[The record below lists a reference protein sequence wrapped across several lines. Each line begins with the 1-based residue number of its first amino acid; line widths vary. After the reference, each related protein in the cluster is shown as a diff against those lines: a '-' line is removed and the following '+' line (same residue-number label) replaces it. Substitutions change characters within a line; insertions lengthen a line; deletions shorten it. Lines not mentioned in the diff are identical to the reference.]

1 MFHDLQPYICTFD
14 RCSDA
19 LTTFPTRKLWAEH
32 EFREHRVSRFLR
44 CYCSQTFTNKE
55 IFLHHLKYEHLLAL
69 HGTQLRTQLAAA
81 EMAVEQPLCE
91 QLCPLCLQSRPF
103 GKDRWT
109 SQRQFIA
116 HVGRH
121 LEEIALASLPRDVES
136 DTEASSQRSGSSTPL
151 HTSMRNHVL
160 SVSVRSQSSS
170 QTTRRN
176 RQDVSTAVPVARSP
190 LQGLDAQSKP
200 PNDERL
206 HQSWWPFH
214 KITAST
220 SDIDT
225 QDQSNPQ
232 ASNRH
237 SASDHTGSADRLV
250 RQEDLSAL
258 NSLRECLTSS
268 PPQRPSEPYSAIN
281 SSSEMTWLQQ
291 NDSVPRLQ
299 PQVQQE
305 PSQIA
310 PQFTLPYVH
319 TQQPVMGELYPYHV
333 KNSQYGIPENNYE
346 QSEIP
351 SYLTTPP
358 RTIYEQP
365 DFPNSGLSHECGYNS
380 PHPSQ
385 DYTENLVNSSDSR
398 YTLPKTHY
406 QLLPQFENGMNF
418 TVQPVQNQGPSQ
430 IHVDGG
436 IEQHRDQNLERDS
449 VPWTSDHSTLVLN
462 SRKQGKRRKDGLR
475 QSKDLDQDSASLES
489 DQGRPPGYTTTMS
502 EPGRAVKRR
511 RLVHGQGDANILDN
525 NMSWRET
532 ANQTEAAWSHL
543 AAVTSNENGSAFE
556 VPEAFEK
563 PHPSNSV
570 IAGAPQSV
578 SRFPSALLARARRGK
593 PLRPRADQ
601 VSTQANSTDL
611 NPYRQTI
618 SNMYLAQ
625 GKTLVEI
632 MEFMGT
638 AHGVVAR

>member
-1 MFHDLQPYICTFD
+1 VFHDLQPYICTFD

-44 CYCSQTFTNKE
+44 CYCLQPFTNKE
-55 IFLHHLKYEHLLAL
+55 IFLRHLRYEHLLVL

-91 QLCPLCLQSRPF
+91 QLCPLCLQGGPF

-121 LEEIALASLPRDVES
+121 LEEIALASLPRDMES

-176 RQDVSTAVPVARSP
+176 WQDVSTAVPNTRSP
-190 LQGLDAQSKP
+190 PQGLDAQSKP
-200 PNDERL
+200 PNDETL
-206 HQSWWPFH
+206 HQSWWSFH
-214 KITAST
+214 KIAASA

-225 QDQSNPQ
+225 RGQSNLQ

-258 NSLRECLTSS
+258 DSLQECLTSS
-268 PPQRPSEPYSAIN
+268 PPQRPSEVYSAIN
-281 SSSEMTWLQQ
+281 SSSEVTWLQQ
-291 NDSVPRLQ
+291 NDSVLRLQ

-319 TQQPVMGELYPYHV
+319 TQQPATREFYSYHV
-333 KNSQYGIPENNYE
+333 KNSQYGIPEKYYE
-346 QSEIP
+346 QSEIT

-358 RTIYEQP
+358 RTIYEQT
-365 DFPNSGLSHECGYNS
+365 DFHNSRLFRECGYNS
-380 PHPSQ
+380 PHQSQ
-385 DYTENLVNSSDSR
+385 DYTENLVNSSDLR
-398 YTLPKTHY
+398 YTLPEAHY
-406 QLLPQFENGMNF
+406 QLLPSFENEMNL

-436 IEQHRDQNLERDS
+436 IEQHRDLNLERDS
-449 VPWTSDHSTLVLN
+449 VPWTSDRSTLVPN

-475 QSKDLDQDSASLES
+475 QPKDLDQGSASLEF
-489 DQGRPPGYTTTMS
+489 DKDRPPGYTTTMS

-511 RLVHGQGDANILDN
+511 RLAHEQGDPNILDN
-525 NMSWRET
+525 DMLWQET
-532 ANQTEAAWSHL
+532 ASETQAAWSQL
-543 AAVTSNENGSAFE
+543 AAVTSNDNGSAFE

-578 SRFPSALLARARRGK
+578 SRLPSALLARARRGK
-593 PLRPRADQ
+593 TLRPRAEQ

-611 NPYRQTI
+611 NPHHQTI
-618 SNMYLAQ
+618 SNMYLTQ
-625 GKTLVEI
+625 GKTLVKI
-632 MEFMGT
+632 MEFLRN